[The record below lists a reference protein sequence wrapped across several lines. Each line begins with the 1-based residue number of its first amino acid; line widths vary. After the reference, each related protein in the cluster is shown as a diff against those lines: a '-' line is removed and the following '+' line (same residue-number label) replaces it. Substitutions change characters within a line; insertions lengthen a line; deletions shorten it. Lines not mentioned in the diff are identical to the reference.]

1 MTTNFETFARVLE
14 QQAAAK
20 GEETFVLFEGERI
33 SYAELDRRANRVAA
47 ALEARGVVRGAGVA
61 IMMNNSP
68 AWLDVF
74 FATQKLGAYAVPIN
88 VALRGEGL
96 GYIIDHSEA
105 ETLVVDADLLDAVV
119 PIRGERAGLK
129 RLIVNT
135 SYLADSAAATALPG
149 DPVTLAALAAEGS
162 PAPRRRDL
170 EAGGKAVLL
179 YTSGTTGLPKAV
191 VVQHGGFNW
200 AGVTALAGA
209 AYGPADILY
218 TCLPLFHA
226 NALFLS
232 VMQGLRCGLPVAIGR
247 RFSASRFWDDLRKY
261 DATTFNALGAM
272 IPILLKQ
279 PPRPNDREH
288 RVHVVF
294 SAAAPKW
301 AWEQFEERFGTKI
314 WECYGAVDGG
324 GFMLFNL
331 GTGPK
336 GSMGVPPPGVEAKVC
351 LEDGSEAEPGEVG
364 ELIFKVDD
372 PEARRV
378 DYFKNE
384 KASAAK
390 IRDGWF
396 HTGDLASR
404 DENGWFFF
412 ADRATDSLRRRGEN
426 ISSFEIEKIVNQHP
440 SVLESGAYG
449 VPSELGEDDVMLAV
463 VKKTGMEVTPEE
475 LIAFCEQRM
484 AKFMVPRYIDFRD
497 ALPKTETHRVQ
508 KAKLKKEGVTA
519 STWDREKN
527 APSRPA

>member
-1 MTTNFETFARVLE
+1 MTNDFETFARVLE
-14 QQAAAK
+14 QQAVAK
-20 GEETFVLFEGERI
+20 GDETFLLFEGECI
-33 SYAELDRRANRVAA
+33 GYAELDRRANRIAA
-47 ALEARGVVRGAGVA
+47 ALARRGVGQGSGVA

-68 AWLDVF
+68 AWLEVF
-74 FATQKLGAYAVPIN
+74 FGTQKLGAYAVPIN

-105 ETLVVDADLLDAVV
+105 ATLVVDADLLDAVL
-119 PIRGERAGLK
+119 PIRAERSGLS

-135 SYLADSAAATALPG
+135 SYLVDPATAPPVPA
-149 DPVTLAALAAEGS
+149 DAVTLADLAAEGS
-162 PAPRRRDL
+162 PEPRDRDL
-170 EAGGKAVLL
+170 TPGGKAVLL

-191 VVQHGGFNW
+191 VVQRGGFSW
-200 AGVTALAGA
+200 AGVTALAQA
-209 AYGPADILY
+209 AYGPGEVLY

-232 VMQGLRCGLPVAIGR
+232 VMQALRCALPIAIGR
-247 RFSASRFWDDLRKY
+247 RFSASRFWDDLRRY
-261 DATTFNALGAM
+261 DASTFNALGAM

-279 PPRPNDREH
+279 PPRPSDRQH

-314 WECYGAVDGG
+314 WEAYGAVDGG
-324 GFMLFNL
+324 GFMLFNM
-331 GTGPK
+331 GNGPK
-336 GSMGVPPPGVEAKVC
+336 GSMGVPPPGVDARVFR
-351 LEDGSEAEPGEVG
+351 EDGTEAEPGEVG
-364 ELIFKVDD
+364 ELVFKVDD
-372 PEARRV
+372 PVARRV

-404 DENGWFFF
+404 DDEGWFYF

-463 VKKTGMEVTPEE
+463 VKKPGMEVTPQE
-475 LIAFCEQRM
+475 LVAFCEQRM

-497 ALPKTETHRVQ
+497 SLPKTETHRVQ
-508 KAKLKKEGVTA
+508 KANLKKEGVTA
-519 STWDREKN
+519 TTWDREKT
-527 APSRPA
+527 APPRPA

>member
-1 MTTNFETFARVLE
+1 VTTNETFADVLE

-20 GEETFVLFEGERI
+20 GEEGFLLFEDERI
-33 SYAELDRRANRVAA
+33 SYAELDRRANRVAN
-47 ALEARGVVRGAGVA
+47 ALEARGVTQGSGVA

-105 ETLVVDADLLDAVV
+105 DTLVVDADLLEAVE
-119 PIRGERAGLK
+119 PIRSERAGLK
-129 RLIVNT
+129 RLVVNT
-135 SYLADSAAATALPG
+135 SYLVAQGEIPVPHGA
-149 DPVTLAALAAEGS
+149 VTLEQLSKEGS
-162 PAPRRRDL
+162 PEHRVR
-170 EAGGKAVLL
+170 EIQSGGKAVLL

-191 VVQHGGFNW
+191 VVKHGGFSW
-200 AGVTALAGA
+200 AGVTALGLA
-209 AYGPADILY
+209 AYGPTDVLY

-226 NALFLS
+226 NALFLT
-232 VMQGLRCGLPVAIGR
+232 VMQGLRCGYPVAIGR
-247 RFSASRFWDDLRKY
+247 RFSASRFWDDVRRY
-261 DATTFNALGAM
+261 NGSTFNALGAM

-279 PPRPNDREH
+279 PPKPNDRDH
-288 RVHVVF
+288 RVHIVF

-314 WECYGAVDGG
+314 WEAYGAVDGG
-324 GFMLFNL
+324 GFMLFNM
-331 GTGPK
+331 GNGPI
-336 GSMGVPPPGVEAKVC
+336 GSMGMAPPGVDARVFRD
-351 LEDGSEAEPGEVG
+351 DGTEAEPDEVG
-364 ELIFKVDD
+364 ELVFKVDD

-378 DYFKNE
+378 DYYKNA
-384 KASAAK
+384 KASDAK

-404 DENGWFFF
+404 DEQGWFYF

-463 VKKTGMEVTPEE
+463 VKKSGMDVTPEE
-475 LIAFCEQRM
+475 LVAFCEQRM
-484 AKFMVPRYIDFRD
+484 AKFMVPRYIDFRES
-497 ALPKTETHRVQ
+497 LPKTETHRVQ
-508 KAKLKKEGVTA
+508 KAKLKKEGVTTT
-519 STWDREKN
+519 TWDREKS
-527 APSRPA
+527 AASQPA